1 MVPEKLD
8 NLEIIHW
15 PDPRLK
21 ITTQPIKLFDQNL
34 KALTDRMIELM
45 YQAQGVGL
53 AATQIGLDLQ
63 LFVARSP
70 GQMDRPRVYI
80 NSKLFDTSNSFRREL
95 QIQTEP

>member
-21 ITTQPIKLFDQNL
+21 ITSQPITVFDQRL
-34 KALTDRMIELM
+34 KDLTDRMFELM
-45 YQAQGVGL
+45 IQAKGVGL
-53 AATQIGLDLQ
+53 AATQLGLDLQ

-70 GQMDRPRVYI
+70 SQMDEPSMRM
-80 NSKLFDTSNSFRREL
+80 SASF
-95 QIQTEP
+95 TFA